1 MIIDEGHRAK
11 NTATKLRKALKQF
24 KVTNSKIIL
33 TGTPV
38 QNNLNEFFSIIDLD
52 VSYKIICWD
61 QKLNSNEIM
70 LNQFK
75 KECKK
80 MQSTDKKILRK
91 LFAKI

>member
-38 QNNLNEFFSIIDLD
+38 QNNLNEFFSIIDLVQD
-52 VSYKIICWD
+52 NLFGTEAEFKRNYAGPI
-61 QKLNSNEIM
+61 QKG
-70 LNQFK
+70 
-75 KECKK
+75 
-80 MQSTDKKILRK
+80 MQKN
-91 LFAKI
+91 AKYR

>member
-38 QNNLNEFFSIIDLD
+38 QNNLNEFFSIIDLVQD
-52 VSYKIICWD
+52 NLLGS
-61 QKLNSNEIM
+61 EAE
-70 LNQFK
+70 FK
-75 KECKK
+75 
-80 MQSTDKKILRK
+80 RNY
-91 LFAKI
+91 A